1 MRISGK
7 WQSGRDRGLFPI
19 LLLDIATLCSLCR
32 QNMGVTFCSEMYA
45 RQMGDTSGLT
55 LLPMADDLSL
65 GELMIAYPDGPAVS
79 PVLRDFVELAAA
91 FFAEPG
97 AGLDKAE

>member
-1 MRISGK
+1 
-7 WQSGRDRGLFPI
+7 
-19 LLLDIATLCSLCR
+19 
-32 QNMGVTFCSEMYA
+32 MYA

-97 AGLDKAE
+97 AG

>member
-7 WQSGRDRGLFPI
+7 WQSGRDRGLFLI
-19 LLLDIATLCSLCR
+19 LLRDIATLCSLCR

-45 RQMGDTSGLT
+45 RQMEDTSGLT

-65 GELMIAYPDGPAVS
+65 GELLITYPDWPAVS
-79 PVLRDFVELAAA
+79 PALRDFVELAAA

-97 AGLDKAE
+97 AG

>member
-7 WQSGRDRGLFPI
+7 WQSGRDRGLFLI
-19 LLLDIATLCSLCR
+19 LLRDIATLCSLCR

-65 GELMIAYPDGPAVS
+65 GELVIAYLDGHAVS